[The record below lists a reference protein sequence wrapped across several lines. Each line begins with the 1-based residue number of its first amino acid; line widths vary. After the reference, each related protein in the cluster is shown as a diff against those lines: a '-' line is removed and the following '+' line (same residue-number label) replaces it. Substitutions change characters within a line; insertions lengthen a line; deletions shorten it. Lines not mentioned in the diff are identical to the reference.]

1 MLEQGTKKSK
11 KNRRKIQSIRSLRKS
26 LQKEFLIKDEA
37 LKMQEKGKFFT
48 VTPINPFNSTQA
60 AILELRINGYSN
72 KEVASKLGYTY
83 QHVKNMV
90 SGVDTD
96 EESARN
102 LSKRGMGIYGV
113 IEKHLGQRPKNMVD
127 AVIMLE
133 GDVILFTNQVSIKEN

>member
-1 MLEQGTKKSK
+1 
-11 KNRRKIQSIRSLRKS
+11 
-26 LQKEFLIKDEA
+26 
-37 LKMQEKGKFFT
+37 MQEKGKFFT

-90 SGVDTD
+90 SGMYTD
-96 EESARN
+96 EESVRN
-102 LSKRGMGIYGV
+102 LSKREIGIYGV

-133 GDVILFTNQVSIKEN
+133 WDVILFTNQVSIKEN